1 MTSLARGFRV
11 VWDTEKRKE
20 MVEVERTY
28 VTLTMPMAEVA
39 AFERALVRAAAT
51 AAKAGDTL
59 DEARFTAI
67 LEAMKNR
74 GVEIAVPT

>member
-1 MTSLARGFRV
+1 MKTEI
-11 VWDTEKRKE
+11 EKRKE

-59 DEARFTAI
+59 DEARFSAI

>member
-1 MTSLARGFRV
+1 MKTEI
-11 VWDTEKRKE
+11 EKRKE

-39 AFERALVRAAAT
+39 AFERALFRAAAT

-59 DEARFTAI
+59 DEARFRAI
-67 LEAMKNR
+67 AESMANR